1 VCVSNTEEH
10 TKLVGFWWRIK
21 EIKVRERESEKG
33 GGRLQDLGGDGRITG
48 LESLV

>member
-21 EIKVRERESEKG
+21 EIKVREREREG